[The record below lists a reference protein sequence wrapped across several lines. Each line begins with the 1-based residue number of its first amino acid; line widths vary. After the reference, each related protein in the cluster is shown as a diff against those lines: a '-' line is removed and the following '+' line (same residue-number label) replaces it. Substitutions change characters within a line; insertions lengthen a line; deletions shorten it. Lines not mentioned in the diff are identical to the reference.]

1 MSRYCDVQTEFTDL
15 NALLA
20 ALAELGFT
28 EDQVEVHEAAEHL
41 VGYQGDT
48 RKEMAHVIIRRRHIG
63 RASNDVGFFRKDDGT
78 YAAIISDYDR
88 GRFSERWVGQ
98 LKGEYA
104 YHSVRQQ
111 MTRRGKTVTR
121 TRLANGR
128 QRIQI
133 EGYR

>member
-1 MSRYCDVQTEFTDL
+1 MSRYCSVETQFQNLD
-15 NALLA
+15 ALLA
-20 ALAELGFT
+20 ALAELGFAT
-28 EDQVEVHEAAEHL
+28 DQIEVHEAAEHL
-41 VGYQGDT
+41 VGYQGDK

-78 YAAIISDYDR
+78 YSAIISDYDKS
-88 GRFSERWVGQ
+88 RFNNQWMGQ

-111 MTRRGKTVTR
+111 MSARGRSVTR
-121 TRLANGR
+121 TRLPNGR
-128 QRIQI
+128 QQVRI